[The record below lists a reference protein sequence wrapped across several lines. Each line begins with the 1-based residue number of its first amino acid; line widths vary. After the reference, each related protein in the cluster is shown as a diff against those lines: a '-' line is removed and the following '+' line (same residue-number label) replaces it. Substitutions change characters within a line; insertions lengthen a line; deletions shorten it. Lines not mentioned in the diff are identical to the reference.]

1 MMESSKS
8 KKNDRSFEWQSLA
21 GNYDEIRELINIL
34 GREKFSVRAGQYDAA
49 ASFPFENYKDM
60 REAGILAMTVPR
72 PSGGLGIN
80 YAEYATLSAEMGKW
94 CGATALTYNMH
105 FL

>member
-60 REAGILAMTVPR
+60 GIQGSL
-72 PSGGLGIN
+72 I
-80 YAEYATLSAEMGKW
+80 LS
-94 CGATALTYNMH
+94 CALLISFSVNSL
-105 FL
+105 FFFSS